1 MIQISQTSQINNT
14 ENQNED
20 EKKNENI
27 VNGVSVTGL
36 YKWTK
41 DIPMGKAEL
50 SKIKAFCN
58 IKIQNTK
65 YKNKK

>member
-1 MIQISQTSQINNT
+1 
-14 ENQNED
+14 
-20 EKKNENI
+20 
-27 VNGVSVTGL
+27 VNGVTVTGL
-36 YKWTK
+36 YKWTI